1 MSALA
6 IAPGAGSRPASADD
20 QASSLRRLVDA
31 LGGAGG
37 AIALGRADAPIAESA
52 GAHAPVVAIASG
64 KGGVG
69 KSNIAVNLAVAL
81 SRASVRTTLLDGD
94 LGLANAD
101 VLCGVPSRGDLSDV
115 VAGRKSVEEI
125 LVRAPGG
132 FMLAPGAAGVASM
145 ADLDD
150 RAGRR
155 LLDAVERLTRG
166 ADLLALDCGAGIGRG
181 ALSLFGSADLGLI
194 VTTPEP
200 TAITDAYAFL
210 KCAAA
215 GGDGVRPMPM
225 ARARLVVNQARD
237 REEALAVHARVSA
250 VASRFLGAP
259 IALAGWV
266 PSDPAV
272 GRAVRARQPFII
284 AAPGSGAARRIEAL
298 SGVVREAVGL
308 APAAPVRADSGARGV
323 TAWLARARGVSR
335 RP

>member
-31 LGGAGG
+31 LGGAAGAMSLGG
-37 AIALGRADAPIAESA
+37 GERSSDETGAACAPI
-52 GAHAPVVAIASG
+52 VAIASG

-69 KSNIAVNLAVAL
+69 KSSIAVNLAIAL

-101 VLCGVPSRGDLSDV
+101 VLCGVSSRGDLADV
-115 VAGRKSVEEI
+115 VAGRKAVEDI

-132 FMLAPGAAGVASM
+132 FTLAPGAAGVASM

-150 RAGRR
+150 RAARR
-155 LLDAVERLTRG
+155 LLDAVERLARG
-166 ADLLALDCGAGIGRG
+166 ADVLALDCGAGIGRG

-200 TAITDAYAFL
+200 TAITDAYALL

-215 GGDGVRPMPM
+215 GGDGVRPMAL
-225 ARARLVVNQARD
+225 ARARLVVNQARS

-250 VASRFLGAP
+250 VAARFLGAP

-272 GRAVRARQPFII
+272 GRAVRARQPFMIS
-284 AAPGSGAARRIEAL
+284 APGSGAARGIDAL
-298 SGVVREAVGL
+298 AVVVREAVGL
-308 APAAPVRADSGARGV
+308 TSATSARSGPSARGV
-323 TAWLARARGVSR
+323 TAWLARARGASR
-335 RP
+335 RL